1 MSPRPEAITAVESV
15 GAVEAT
21 RHTQQQLHRETQRVT
36 HQTTPVLRPTREYVA
51 AAGDSWWSIAS
62 RVSPT
67 PAPHDVLRALH
78 ALQLLNPHL
87 TDLTPGTRLR
97 LPDLQ
102 VEAV

>member
-1 MSPRPEAITAVESV
+1 MSPRPEAITAIESV

-21 RHTQQQLHRETQRVT
+21 RQAQQQHRETQRVA
-36 HQTTPVLRPTREYVA
+36 HQPTPVLRPTREYVA

-62 RVSPT
+62 RVSPS

-87 TDLTPGTRLR
+87 TDLTPGTRMR
-97 LPDLQ
+97 LPDL
-102 VEAV
+102 ESIAE